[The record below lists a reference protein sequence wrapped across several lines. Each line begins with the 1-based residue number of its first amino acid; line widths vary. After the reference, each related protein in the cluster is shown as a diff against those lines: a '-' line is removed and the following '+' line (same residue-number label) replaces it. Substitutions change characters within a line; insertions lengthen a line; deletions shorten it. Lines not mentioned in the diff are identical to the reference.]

1 MTFFQFVLAAV
12 LMSALPAHGADRII
26 YLTFDDGPLNGT
38 SNILDVLEAEQVPA
52 TLFMVGMHAEAGA
65 SNKALV
71 RRAKAMPLVTIG
83 NHSYSHAY
91 NHYRHFYGNTEG
103 VVADMLKRCEKGPA
117 DARVTKVTITKE
129 GGLVPPGFNVRAT
142 DGWR

>member
-1 MTFFQFVLAAV
+1 MTFFRLALAAM
-12 LMSALPAHGADRII
+12 LMSALPAHGADRTI

-38 SNILDVLEAEQVPA
+38 SNILDVLEAAQVPA
-52 TLFMVGMHAEAGA
+52 TLFMVGMHAEASA

-91 NHYRHFYGNTEG
+91 NPTGISMAIRKAWLPTCSWPMPFW
-103 VVADMLKRCEKGPA
+103 A
-117 DARVTKVTITKE
+117 
-129 GGLVPPGFNVRAT
+129 
-142 DGWR
+142 